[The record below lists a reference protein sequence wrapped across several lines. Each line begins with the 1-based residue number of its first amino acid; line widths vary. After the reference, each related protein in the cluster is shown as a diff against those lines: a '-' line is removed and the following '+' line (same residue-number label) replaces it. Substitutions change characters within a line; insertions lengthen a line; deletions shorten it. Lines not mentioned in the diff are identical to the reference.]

1 MLEALGNS
9 RCSMLRKITILAV
22 FLFCLS
28 VPAFATDI
36 TISSTQIRYWDG
48 PTSGVELRLNLDQS
62 IVTPQQQ
69 NFPANAVVVKVA
81 CTVAPE
87 TVNGVT
93 QYILIIPTIV
103 IPATRDALVGR
114 TARYTARFYRTGTN
128 TVIKAWG
135 GYESFA
141 LASTPTTTT
150 WGAVALSNQ
159 NGGPPVLGDN
169 VAYSRDETRS
179 LLNSIGGYTNSTAFT
194 IGAATSPAAGN
205 FDIRA
210 GSGNNV
216 PTVRYSSG
224 AGCWQSSTDG
234 VSFTCL
240 GAGSGSGTVSA
251 GTTNQLA
258 YYSINGTT
266 VQGLGLGAGLSIGG
280 GTLNV
285 TFPTASGLQQAINAK
300 TDFGCVANGSTDD
313 TSCLTNAIAA
323 GLASTGKKVQ
333 LPAGNYRVTGIT
345 VPGGVT
351 LEGDGMRKTIIS
363 SVTNGIIVNAVEG
376 SGFYQFTGPT
386 IRNLMIQGSK
396 TAGGSQI
403 GLKADDIVGPDLY
416 YAQALFENIQISQA
430 GSHGFYAGNTFS
442 HRAINIYS
450 DDNAGYPF
458 VINSANMPSN
468 HYESLYAQGTNAG
481 ANAGFRI
488 LAGNFICISCNGINQ
503 SAAGS
508 WNAILGQSI
517 AQGDAANVSAFA
529 QWQNTNFESAKAGG
543 IDHRYNSVSTFS
555 GHNQFA
561 GDAASSGSYIAM
573 RYEITTGIFP
583 PFFGKGTI
591 DSSTVFAN
599 SPASFYANSL
609 PIHAND
615 LPPLSISGQG
625 PGIAGGAKQTAYRN
639 TTSGT
644 DQQLYRSDAY
654 FPIVSVTTSTVF
666 ANPGPRYFEVTCVSN
681 CALTL
686 PWPGWY
692 QPASEQIVVKN
703 LSATAIVITINA
715 ASGGTVNGAGSYTM
729 STQYDSVTLMPSS
742 TALDYRVV
750 ATTENA
756 STPDAL
762 AVNSSDYGALCN
774 NSANDTAALVAA
786 ISAAQVAG
794 KALNIQPGTCLTD
807 PITANLQRL
816 TIKGAGRG
824 RSMLKARVANNPVFN
839 LTTAGYANGLV
850 LQDLTIQGRGKTS
863 GSSGHCIYINDSTGY
878 LAESNFSRLE
888 IKDCGGKGIYIPTV
902 FSATFDT
909 ISTDEIGDNHFDL
922 AAGNTVT
929 LINNYV
935 HTVEAGKVGYRITG
949 GQANFIG
956 NNGMD
961 PDSGLTARWGLF
973 GSEIAEDGIDSYFR
987 GTLYGNNIED
997 FGDVGLE
1004 LKVGSFASF
1013 TGNAWSTARTGN
1025 HVAVKFRYVDAALG
1039 FFDTGSNRL
1048 NPPSVG
1054 AWLNSWPIH
1063 SWNTPFFVL
1072 GEDSQLTSYYDTA
1085 ATVARTLPSF
1095 TVSNGIPPP
1104 TRAFASLG
1112 TPANGVIYYCSDCV
1126 KGGNPCAGA
1135 GTGAIAQRLNSV
1147 WRCD

>member
-1 MLEALGNS
+1 
-9 RCSMLRKITILAV
+9 MLRKITILAV
-22 FLFCLS
+22 FLFCLA
-28 VPAFATDI
+28 VPVLATDV

-81 CTVAPE
+81 CTVASE

-114 TARYTARFYRTGTN
+114 TARYTARFYRTGTT

-258 YYSINGTT
+258 YYSLNGTT

-403 GLKADDIVGPDLY
+403 GLKADDVVGPDLY
-416 YAQALFENIQISQA
+416 YAQALFENIQIYQA

-458 VINSANMPSN
+458 TINSANMPSN
-468 HYESLYAQGTNAG
+468 HYESLYAQGTNAS

-488 LAGNFICISCNGINQ
+488 MAGNFICISCNGINQ

-561 GDAASSGSYIAM
+561 GDSASSGSYIAM
-573 RYEITTGIFP
+573 RYEIDTAIFP
-583 PFFGKGTI
+583 PFFAKGTI
-591 DSSTVFAN
+591 NDSVVFAN
-599 SPASFYANSL
+599 SPVSFYTNSQ
-609 PIHAND
+609 PIHANA
-615 LPPLSISGQG
+615 LPPLTIDGQG
-625 PGIAGGAKQTAYRN
+625 PKVAGGNAISTFRN
-639 TTSGT
+639 TTTGT
-644 DQQLYRSDAY
+644 AQQLYRSDAY
-654 FPIVSVTTSTVF
+654 SPTVAVTATTSF
-666 ANPGPRYFEVTCVSN
+666 PYPGAKYFEVTCASD
-681 CALTL
+681 CPFTL

-692 QPASEQIVVKN
+692 APGGEQIIVKN
-703 LSATAIVITINA
+703 LSNSGIVVTLA
-715 ASGGTVNGAGSYTM
+715 ANGGGSVNTPNGYTM
-729 STQYDSVTLMPSS
+729 TEKYQSVTLMPDA
-742 TALDYRVV
+742 TALDYRVISKSYPGV
-750 ATTENA
+750 ATRIPVWTDTVNQTTI
-756 STPDAL
+756 SGLGWDAGSSVFTSPGRFWG
-762 AVNSSDYGALCN
+762 ADTSAGAPTFAFSSDLDTGFYKSADGKMGFASNGGEKLRLQGNGLALLGN
-774 NSANDTAALVAA
+774 
-786 ISAAQVAG
+786 
-794 KALNIQPGTCLTD
+794 
-807 PITANLQRL
+807 RL
-816 TIKGAGRG
+816 TWDI
-824 RSMLKARVANNPVFN
+824 
-839 LTTAGYANGLV
+839 
-850 LQDLTIQGRGKTS
+850 
-863 GSSGHCIYINDSTGY
+863 
-878 LAESNFSRLE
+878 AE
-888 IKDCGGKGIYIPTV
+888 TV
-902 FSATFDT
+902 
-909 ISTDEIGDNHFDL
+909 FDL
-922 AAGNTVT
+922 AGNNSPEGSVTAGIGST
-929 LINNYV
+929 
-935 HTVEAGKVGYRITG
+935 YRQLNG
-949 GQANFIG
+949 GQG
-956 NNGMD
+956 TTLWVKE
-961 PDSGLTARWGLF
+961 SGTSNSGWVQHGQPTPKTF
-973 GSEIAEDGIDSYFR
+973 
-987 GTLYGNNIED
+987 
-997 FGDVGLE
+997 
-1004 LKVGSFASF
+1004 
-1013 TGNAWSTARTGN
+1013 ST
-1025 HVAVKFRYVDAALG
+1025 
-1039 FFDTGSNRL
+1039 
-1048 NPPSVG
+1048 
-1054 AWLNSWPIH
+1054 
-1063 SWNTPFFVL
+1063 
-1072 GEDSQLTSYYDTA
+1072 
-1085 ATVARTLPSF
+1085 
-1095 TVSNGIPPP
+1095 
-1104 TRAFASLG
+1104 LG